1 MQVHEVIVLLQV
13 VHQNIKDSDPQR
25 MSKNLEESVKE
36 KKSVTIAQM
45 PFLLHIGDLKRLQE
59 CERIVGLFKN
69 KIIISIKVPRYK

>member
-1 MQVHEVIVLLQV
+1 
-13 VHQNIKDSDPQR
+13 